1 MFTVSAVMKAA
12 GLTFADIRR
21 WGGKIQSVSRPSHPD
36 RREAIEKGTIEAIF
50 DEGIKSWGQTAL
62 DAGFRYLPVE
72 GSILKK
78 LTAIGYRRSVLP
90 KSRFPA
96 LPADVPTVD
105 FSGWP
110 MVVRADMPQDVA
122 YALCE
127 AIEARKA
134 LMPTDNFKP
143 LDMAQLCANDEEAPF
158 DVPLHPGA
166 KRFYREKGYLR
177 E

>member
-1 MFTVSAVMKAA
+1 
-12 GLTFADIRR
+12 
-21 WGGKIQSVSRPSHPD
+21 
-36 RREAIEKGTIEAIF
+36 
-50 DEGIKSWGQTAL
+50 
-62 DAGFRYLPVE
+62 
-72 GSILKK
+72 
-78 LTAIGYRRSVLP
+78 
-90 KSRFPA
+90 
-96 LPADVPTVD
+96 
-105 FSGWP
+105 

-127 AIEARKA
+127 AIEARKT

-166 KRFYREKGYLR
+166 KRFYREKAYLQ

>member
-1 MFTVSAVMKAA
+1 M
-12 GLTFADIRR
+12 
-21 WGGKIQSVSRPSHPD
+21 
-36 RREAIEKGTIEAIF
+36 
-50 DEGIKSWGQTAL
+50 
-62 DAGFRYLPVE
+62 
-72 GSILKK
+72 LKK
-78 LTAIGYRRSVLP
+78 LTAIGYRASALP

-110 MVVRADMPQDVA
+110 MVVNAAMPGDAA

-127 AIEARKA
+127 AIEGRKA

-143 LDMAQLCANDEEAPF
+143 LDMAQLCANDPEAPF

-166 KRFYREKGYLR
+166 KRFYLEKGYLKSGV
-177 E
+177 